1 MENEKIKIEFVKE
14 TRTSGD
20 IIYFTKVNDTYISN
34 TLSTDKEKA
43 KSIFDNIVK
52 NKGKYVTEE
61 ILETI
66 EI

>member
-1 MENEKIKIEFVKE
+1 MTNEKMKFDFVKE
-14 TRTSGD
+14 TKTNGD
-20 IIYFTKVNDTYISN
+20 IIYFTKVNDHYISD
-34 TLSTDKEKA
+34 TLSTNKEKA